1 MPGAAEIIIKE
12 AANEPIRALERIVEN
27 LEGENG
33 ELRESIQS
41 VAAMLQYEDRG
52 WSRIIGAV
60 QDEGIELDELHDAST
75 KIREMIV
82 TNPTIKQGA
91 NLRSTYVWSKGVKL
105 GGFTP
110 GRGRTNVQ
118 NLIDNPI
125 NQLNVFSPEAQEAFE
140 RSAFSDGNII
150 LLGDNQTKELRAVPL
165 WEITDVLRNPNFSS
179 EIWAYRRE
187 WIDYSSDTAQNRVRW
202 YYTDQYTGKKGQTKT
217 YNGQRE
223 RFDNDFT
230 VIAQHFNTQIGW
242 TWGVPD
248 ALPVIAYARLY
259 RDAIMSG
266 YRVSEAMA
274 AILFKVTTQSK
285 AGTNDAALKVSRAQG
300 SGNTA
305 AMTAGSDM
313 QALATSGRA
322 YDYSALTP
330 LIALVASGLG
340 ISTTALSANPADSG
354 GSYGSAAALDLPT
367 RLTMES
373 RQSVWKSFYVRILK
387 WMGVQNPTVEFESL
401 LEGTE
406 LLRAIQAVQ
415 LLWNSGLYDPTEA
428 KKKFEN
434 VQGVSSENVQA
445 PDSGVLVPN
454 HRDSVARSDIDTDGV
469 QASSG
474 NGQGQSTGTG
484 DIPTDRSTRDDTLA

>member
-1 MPGAAEIIIKE
+1 MPTPVEKVIEE
-12 AANEPIRALERIVEN
+12 AVNAPVRALEQIVEN
-27 LEGENG
+27 LEGENV

-41 VAAMLQYEDRG
+41 VATMLQFEDRG
-52 WSRIIGAV
+52 WSKIIGGV
-60 QDEGIELDELHDAST
+60 ETEGIELDELHEAAV

-105 GGFTP
+105 GGFTS
-110 GRGRTNVQ
+110 GRGRTNIQ
-118 NLIDNPI
+118 SLIDSPV
-125 NQLNVFSPEAQEAFE
+125 NQANVFSAEAQEAFE
-140 RSAFSDGNII
+140 RCAFSDGNIM
-150 LLGDNQTKELRAVPL
+150 LLGDNRTKELRAIPMS
-165 WEITDVLRNPNFSS
+165 EISDILRNPNFSS
-179 EIWAYRRE
+179 EIWAYRRV
-187 WIDYSSDTAQNRVRW
+187 WTDYSTTNPAPQVRW
-202 YYTDQYTGKKGQTKT
+202 YYTDQYTGKKGQTRT

-223 RFDNDFT
+223 KFDNNFT
-230 VIAQHFNTQIGW
+230 MIDQKFNSQIGW
-242 TWGVPD
+242 AYGVPD
-248 ALPVIAYARLY
+248 ALPVIAYARLA
-259 RDAIMSG
+259 RDAYMNG

-274 AILFKVTTQSK
+274 AILFKVTQGSK
-285 AGTNDAALKVSRAQG
+285 AGVTEAAVKISRTSGA
-300 SGNTA
+300 GNTA
-305 AMTAGSDM
+305 AMTNGGDM
-313 QALATSGRA
+313 QALATSGKA
-322 YDYSALTP
+322 YDYAALTP
-330 LIALVASGLG
+330 LVALVAAGLG
-340 ISTTALSANPADSG
+340 ISVTALTQNPADAG
-354 GSYGSAAALDLPT
+354 GSYGASAALDLPT

-406 LLRAIQAVQ
+406 LLRAVQAVQ

-428 KKKFEN
+428 KKKFES

-469 QASSG
+469 QVSSG

-484 DIPTDRSTRDDTLA
+484 DIPTDRSTRDDTLT